1 MKDGKITI
9 AQRVTYVLSGGE
21 KITQD
26 VVEDFPLVKINQK
39 MQSGEMI
46 LLKGQASTAM
56 INPEYLAAVMVED
69 KEVEL

>member
-1 MKDGKITI
+1 MQEKMTI

-46 LLKGQASTAM
+46 LLKGQVSTAM
-56 INPEYLAAVMVED
+56 INPKYLAAVMVED

>member
-1 MKDGKITI
+1 MTI
-9 AQRVTYVLSGGE
+9 AQQVTYVLSGGV

-26 VVEDFPLVKINQK
+26 VVEDFPLVKIQQK

-46 LLKGQASTAM
+46 CLKGQSSTAM
-56 INPEYLAAVMVED
+56 INPEYLAAVLIED

>member
-1 MKDGKITI
+1 MQEKMTI

-26 VVEDFPLVKINQK
+26 AVEEFPLVKIQQK

-46 LLKGQASTAM
+46 CLKGQASTAM
-56 INPEYLAAVMVED
+56 INPEYLAAVLVEN